1 MSYTSYESVLGGR
14 YASKEMQA
22 VFSAQNR
29 YSTWRKIWVALAESE
44 NELGLPVTA
53 AQIEQLKQNTDDID
67 FARVAEIEKQTR
79 HDVMAHIRAY
89 GEKCPDAA
97 GIIHLGATSCF
108 VTDNADIIL
117 IRRAFA
123 LIRDKLVT
131 VIRNLAAFADSYKG
145 LPCLAYT
152 HLQSAQPTTVGKR
165 AALWLQDFTIDYGDL
180 RYVADRLRLLGNKG
194 ATGTQASFLRLFEG
208 DAEKV
213 LELERRIA
221 RKLGFDG
228 VFPVSGQTYT
238 RKEDMR
244 VQNVLSGI
252 AQSAYKFADDM
263 RLLQSFGELE
273 EPFGKNQVG
282 SSAMAY
288 KRNPMRCE
296 RICSLARFVTANSLN
311 APMTAST
318 QWLERTLDDSANRRL
333 SISEGFLAVDAIL
346 NVLIDVT
353 SGITVYPKI
362 SEKRLRSQL
371 PYIATENILMEAVK
385 KGGDRQKLHEK
396 IRQYSVQAETHYKQ
410 TGEETDLIGMIA
422 ADPDFL
428 ITRGEIETL
437 LDPVAFVG
445 LAPLQTERFLADHVK
460 PILDENTGVS
470 VGAVLEV

>member
-1 MSYTSYESVLGGR
+1 MSNTSYESVLGGR
-14 YASKEMQA
+14 YASAEMQRI
-22 VFSAQNR
+22 FSAQNR
-29 YSTWRKIWVALAESE
+29 YETWRRLWIALAESE
-44 NELGLPVTA
+44 QEMGLPITD
-53 AQIEQLKQNTDDID
+53 AQLAQMRGKVSDID

-79 HDVMAHIRAY
+79 HDVMAHIRA
-89 GEKCPDAA
+89 
-97 GIIHLGATSCF
+97 
-108 VTDNADIIL
+108 
-117 IRRAFA
+117 AFA
-123 LIRDKLVT
+123 VVRAKLVT
-131 VIRNLAAFADSYKG
+131 VIRNLAAFAEENKS

-180 RYVADRLRLLGNKG
+180 KYVADNLRLLGNKG
-194 ATGTQASFLRLFEG
+194 ATGTQASFLRLLGG

-221 RKLGFDG
+221 ERLGFAS

-244 VQNVLSGI
+244 IQNVLAGI

-296 RICSLARFVTANSLN
+296 RVCSLARFVMANAAN

-333 SISEGFLAVDAIL
+333 SLAEGFLAVDAIL

-353 SGITVYPKI
+353 GGIVVYPKI

-396 IRQYSVQAETHYKQ
+396 IRTYSVESEVRYKQ
-410 TGEETDLIGMIA
+410 TGAEPTLIEMIC
-422 ADPDFL
+422 ADPDFGL
-428 ITRGEIETL
+428 SRAEIESI
-437 LDPVAFVG
+437 LDPKAFIG
-445 LAPLQTERFLADHVK
+445 LAPKQTELFLARCVR
-460 PILDENTGVS
+460 PILDENAGV
-470 VGAVLEV
+470 AVRAELNV